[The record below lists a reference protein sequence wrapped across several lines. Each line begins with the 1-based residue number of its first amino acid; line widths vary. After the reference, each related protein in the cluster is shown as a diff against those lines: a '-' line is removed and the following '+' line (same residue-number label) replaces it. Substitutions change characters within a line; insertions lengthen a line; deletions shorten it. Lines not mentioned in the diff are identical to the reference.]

1 MENFHRMSIRN
12 DSKIMSLK
20 VILLEDQK
28 AAMKARDSEKLSV
41 LRMLASEIKNKEI
54 DAKQELDDSAIIKV
68 IGSQVKKL
76 KDALQ
81 DFVSAGRSDL
91 QEQTQKEIEILNAYL
106 PEQMSEEKLRELVM
120 NIIAEVSA
128 NGKEDFPKVMGLA
141 MQRTQGVADGN
152 QVKEIVMQLL
162 ET

>member
-1 MENFHRMSIRN
+1 
-12 DSKIMSLK
+12 MSLK